1 MKQTINILNKKAK
14 FDYHFLRQEHAG
26 VQLVGSEVKAI
37 RAGQVSLVDSYCM
50 FQGDELF
57 VVGMNIPG
65 NNTAYSHDPLRHR
78 KLLLKRKELD
88 KLKKELIK
96 GVTIIPTRLYLNERG
111 FLKIEVSVCKGK
123 KEYDKRNTIKER
135 DITRQLNLVD

>member
-1 MKQTINILNKKAK
+1 MKQTINIVNKKAK

-26 VQLVGSEVKAI
+26 IQLVGSEVKSI
-37 RAGQVSLVDSYCM
+37 RAGQATLVDSYCM

-111 FLKIEVSVCKGK
+111 FLKVEVSVCKGK
-123 KEYDKRNTIKER
+123 K
-135 DITRQLNLVD
+135 

>member
-14 FDYHFLRQEHAG
+14 FDYHFLRQEDAG
-26 VQLVGSEVKAI
+26 IQLVGSEVKSI

-65 NNTAYSHDPLRHR
+65 NNTAYSHDPLRNR

-111 FLKIEVSVCKGK
+111 FLKMEISVCKGK

>member
-1 MKQTINILNKKAK
+1 MNIINKKAK
-14 FDYHFLRQEHAG
+14 FDYHFLRQEQAG
-26 VQLVGSEVKAI
+26 IQLVGSEVKTI
-37 RAGQVSLVDSYCM
+37 RSGQVSLVDSYCM
-50 FQGDELF
+50 FQGDELY

-96 GVTIIPTRLYLNERG
+96 GVTIIPTRLYLDGRG
-111 FLKIEVSVCKGK
+111 LFKVEVSVCRGK
-123 KEYDKRNTIKER
+123 KEYDKRNTIKDR
-135 DITRQLNLVD
+135 YITRQLNLVD

>member
-1 MKQTINILNKKAK
+1 MKQTINIVNKKAK
-14 FDYHFLRQEHAG
+14 FDYHFLRQENAG
-26 VQLVGSEVKAI
+26 IQLVGSEVKSI

-65 NNTAYSHDPLRHR
+65 NNTAYSLDPLRHR
-78 KLLLKRKELD
+78 KLLPKRKELD

-96 GVTIIPTRLYLNERG
+96 GVTNIPCLLYTSDAAAE
-111 FLKIEVSVCKGK
+111 
-123 KEYDKRNTIKER
+123 
-135 DITRQLNLVD
+135 

>member
-1 MKQTINILNKKAK
+1 MKQTINIVNKKAK
-14 FDYHFLRQEHAG
+14 FDYHFLRQEDAG
-26 VQLVGSEVKAI
+26 IQLVGSEVKSI

-65 NNTAYSHDPLRHR
+65 NNTAYSHDPLRYR